1 MVFADIS
8 QIVKFSYLA
17 HLKLQKFGVF
27 TLFLFHEVPE
37 YVCFHPKTRLRG
49 ISTDIIRS
57 FLTPHC
63 KKWSLAP
70 QRFSQFICDNLADM
84 KRRTIFGT

>member
-1 MVFADIS
+1 MFSDIS

-17 HLKLQKFGVF
+17 HVRLQKFGVF

-37 YVCFHPKTRLRG
+37 YVCFHPKARLRC
-49 ISTDIIRS
+49 IRTDIIRS

-63 KKWSLAP
+63 TKRSLGP
-70 QRFSQFICDNLADM
+70 RRFSQFICDNLADM
-84 KRRTIFGT
+84 K